1 MGLSTGLVQSRP
13 YQPMYVLTK
22 KVNTF
27 EYLIPSIC
35 LKSDSEQ
42 KSRYIFQG
50 RDQFYDKQGEEL
62 YSL

>member
-1 MGLSTGLVQSRP
+1 MGLCPDLVQSRAL
-13 YQPMYVLTK
+13 QTYVSTK
-22 KVNTF
+22 KLNTSK
-27 EYLIPSIC
+27 YLLPSIC

-50 RDQFYDKQGEEL
+50 RDQFYDEQGEEL